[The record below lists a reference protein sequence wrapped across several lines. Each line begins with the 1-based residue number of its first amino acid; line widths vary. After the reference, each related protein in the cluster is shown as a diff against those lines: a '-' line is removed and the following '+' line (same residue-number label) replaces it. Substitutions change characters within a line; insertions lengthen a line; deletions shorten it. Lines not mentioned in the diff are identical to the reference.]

1 MSKTGSVAVQMENIL
16 EDYSKEVKKATDDSI
31 EKVTKESVQKLRNT
45 SPKKSGDYA
54 KGWTKKKIKN
64 RNGISEVIVHNKLY
78 QLTHLLEN
86 GHIVR
91 NKYGEYG
98 RYNGVKHIAPVEE
111 WAQSELPAE
120 IERELD

>member
-31 EKVTKESVQKLRNT
+31 ENVTKESVQKLRNT

-86 GHIVR
+86 GHVIR
-91 NKYGEYG
+91 NAKGEYG